1 MINQDIMLVAGAI
14 IILFL
19 GVKALRRYLQTK

>member
-1 MINQDIMLVAGAI
+1 MTNQDIMLVAGAI

-19 GVKALRRYLQTK
+19 GAKALKQYLQIK